1 MIRLSHIGGFLVAI
15 AGTAV
20 VAAVQ
25 PDTGAEWPQPTGRFP
40 IGTTSWAVT
49 DHARRDPMSPD
60 RPREVRVVA
69 WYPAMAVKDGRLA
82 PYLREGARE
91 ASGSGLSHAFGHG
104 LLDAPPAGRAKLP
117 VLVFSHGYRAAPSS
131 YTLLLEDLASHGYM
145 VMSVVHPHEATAAR
159 LADGTVVTAFDD
171 SGAPR
176 PIVRD
181 VLNEWSNEDAT
192 LAAVTATQDDGKQL
206 AMLRTYLSTLP
217 HTSAALRRWVDD
229 TRAVVDGLKTL
240 PASAPGGLVAG
251 VADLS
256 RLGVFGHA
264 MGGIA
269 AGQFCLEDARCRA
282 ALNLDGSPQY
292 GTMIDQ
298 PLSRPFLMVYSDRR
312 GRVGASEAIYR
323 RSAAAYYR
331 VEARE
336 TLLQNFSDV
345 GFWPE
350 PRRPRGALGP
360 IAPAAALAITRRVV
374 REFFDQELGGRRS
387 LLLAGHA
394 KWAWEQVAVEM
405 HRPAVR

>member
-1 MIRLSHIGGFLVAI
+1 M
-15 AGTAV
+15 
-20 VAAVQ
+20 
-25 PDTGAEWPQPTGRFP
+25 
-40 IGTTSWAVT
+40 
-49 DHARRDPMSPD
+49 
-60 RPREVRVVA
+60 
-69 WYPAMAVKDGRLA
+69 
-82 PYLREGARE
+82 
-91 ASGSGLSHAFGHG
+91 
-104 LLDAPPAGRAKLP
+104 
-117 VLVFSHGYRAAPSS
+117 
-131 YTLLLEDLASHGYM
+131 
-145 VMSVVHPHEATAAR
+145 
-159 LADGTVVTAFDD
+159 
-171 SGAPR
+171 
-176 PIVRD
+176 
-181 VLNEWSNEDAT
+181 
-192 LAAVTATQDDGKQL
+192 
-206 AMLRTYLSTLP
+206 
-217 HTSAALRRWVDD
+217 
-229 TRAVVDGLKTL
+229 
-240 PASAPGGLVAG
+240 AG